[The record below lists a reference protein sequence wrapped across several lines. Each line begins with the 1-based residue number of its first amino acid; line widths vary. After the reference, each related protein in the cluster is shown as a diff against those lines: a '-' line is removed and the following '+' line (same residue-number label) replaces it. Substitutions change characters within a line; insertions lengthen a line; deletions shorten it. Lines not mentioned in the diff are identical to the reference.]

1 MVGGRAIDGQA
12 VGRQAADGAAA
23 CGKAVDGPAA
33 KLSVDGPAVGGTA
46 IDGPMV
52 GGKSNKLISIVYTKH
67 DTLPVHALNGWTAF
81 VDVVTW

>member
-12 VGRQAADGAAA
+12 VGRQAADG
-23 CGKAVDGPAA
+23 PAA

-46 IDGPMV
+46 VDGPIV
-52 GGKSNKLISIVYTKH
+52 GGKSSKLISIVYTKH
-67 DTLPVHALNGWTAF
+67 DILPVHALNGWTAF